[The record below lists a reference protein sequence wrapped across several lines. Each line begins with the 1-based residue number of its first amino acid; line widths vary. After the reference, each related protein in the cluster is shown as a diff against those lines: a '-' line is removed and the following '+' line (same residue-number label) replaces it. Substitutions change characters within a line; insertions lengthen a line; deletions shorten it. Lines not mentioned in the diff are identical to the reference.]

1 MDFWKQW
8 LPAQQWWQESDI
20 CFRPVPAP
28 PGHNDDHD
36 HIVVMMIYVMG
47 KNNNNMQLTLLQL
60 RHSHQVIKELNAVN
74 LKLAVVKSEQD
85 GKLLL

>member
-1 MDFWKQW
+1 M
-8 LPAQQWWQESDI
+8 I
-20 CFRPVPAP
+20 MII
-28 PGHNDDHD
+28 
-36 HIVVMMIYVMG
+36 IVVMMINVMG

>member
-1 MDFWKQW
+1 MIVGLYGIAADDGALIVDDIGVNGVWERVAI
-8 LPAQQWWQESDI
+8 PAQQWWQESDI

-47 KNNNNMQLTLLQL
+47 KNNNNNQLTLLL
-60 RHSHQVIKELNAVN
+60 I
-74 LKLAVVKSEQD
+74 
-85 GKLLL
+85 